1 MQLISLHYIKFD
13 IFELLQSKMIFYFC
27 LESKCVYCINLSSQ
41 IYVIVIME
49 FVCLFCKSGTLIISL
64 LLYLTPISAY

>member
-13 IFELLQSKMIFYFC
+13 IFELLQSKIIFYFC

-49 FVCLFCKSGTLIISL
+49 FVCLFCESRTLNISL
-64 LLYLTPISAY
+64 LLYLTPTSDY